1 MPRSCPPPRR
11 RALTDGAG
19 KALSAVPGAL
29 CEPLPKERNFSWPPY
44 RCGFTCGVRTKRT
57 EISFSFSFLCCLP
70 ALCFG
75 CAGCRRVACVFT
87 ASRPRF
93 VDKTRRF
100 CTIGVSGAKA
110 SPTRAA
116 VPRNRI
122 IFYFPV
128 TRSSVRGR
136 ARADAFCWWEKEAR
150 SKREMGIRR
159 CASAVCVGTALNQL
173 MALPSVQRVRNL
185 EFGPAKWLEGK
196 CV

>member
-1 MPRSCPPPRR
+1 MSRCRTSETFPGRLIVVALRAACEQSARRSLLVSLFFVASRLCASVMRDTDALRVYLPPR
-11 RALTDGAG
+11 
-19 KALSAVPGAL
+19 VP
-29 CEPLPKERNFSWPPY
+29 
-44 RCGFTCGVRTKRT
+44 V
-57 EISFSFSFLCCLP
+57 
-70 ALCFG
+70 
-75 CAGCRRVACVFT
+75 
-87 ASRPRF
+87 F

-150 SKREMGIRR
+150 SKREMGIQR